1 MKESIIEANN
11 LRNAWN
17 AVRTKESAGG
27 IDGTSVEEYGRNI
40 GMNLKKLHCALAE
53 GRWTPKPYVVNGA
66 ICIIFENL
74 YFIEYR

>member
-1 MKESIIEANN
+1 MKESIIEVKI

-40 GMNLKKLHCALAE
+40 GRNLEKLHCALAE
-53 GRWTPKPYVVNGA
+53 FVEELRRYQINTFV
-66 ICIIFENL
+66 II
-74 YFIEYR
+74 

>member
-1 MKESIIEANN
+1 MIESIIVVKN

-40 GMNLKKLHCALAE
+40 GRNLDKLHCTLAE
-53 GRWTPKPYVVNGA
+53 FV
-66 ICIIFENL
+66 
-74 YFIEYR
+74 